1 LLSKCA
7 HPTCFAQFRY
17 LHEGRVFKLRV
28 PAFVRHIGSHR
39 IEHFWLCERCA
50 RSLTIVFEKGWV
62 TTRPIYLELTA
73 GKPES
78 APDLENAEQAA

>member
-17 LHEGRVFKLRV
+17 LHEGRVFKVRM
-28 PAFVRHIGSHR
+28 PAFARHAGTHR

-50 RSLTIVFEKGWV
+50 RSLTIVFEKGRV
-62 TTRPIYLELTA
+62 ATRPIYLELTA
-73 GKPES
+73 GKPERVS
-78 APDLENAEQAA
+78 DLENARQVA